1 MPDIFPQIRRF
12 APYVLLALGLFML
25 PQAAVTPQQNQGKAP
40 GGFGID
46 RGGLLVN
53 STLLPYSY
61 PSITVEA
68 GRPVR
73 WEIDAPAANING
85 CNNRIFIREYGI
97 EHTFTPGKNV
107 IEFTPARTGNF
118 PYYCW
123 MGMIPGM
130 ITVVG
135 AGTGASGAPPGQSQS
150 VDRQVPGR
158 QGGRSCPC
166 CAART
171 QGQSGQTPETRD
183 GGSVGASC
191 H

>member
-1 MPDIFPQIRRF
+1 MPNIFPHIRRF
-12 APYVLLALGLFML
+12 APYALLALGLFML
-25 PQAAVTPQQNQGKAP
+25 PQAAVTPSQNPGKAP

-46 RGGLLVN
+46 RGSLLVN
-53 STLLPYSY
+53 STLLPYAY

-73 WEIDAPAANING
+73 WEIDAPSANING

-97 EHTFTPGKNV
+97 EHEFKPGKNV
-107 IEFTPARTGNF
+107 IEFTPTRTGNF

-135 AGTGASGAPPGQSQS
+135 AGTGANGTPPLGQSQT
-150 VDRQVPGR
+150 DRQNPS
-158 QGGRSCPC
+158 GGRSCPC
-166 CAART
+166 CSARR
-171 QGQSGQTPETRD
+171 QGQSGQTPGTQG
-183 GGSVGASC
+183 GGSVGGSC